1 MPENMQNNYRII
13 VLLGSSLPNL
23 NTLSTLLAG
32 NLNVV
37 GAVIANQK
45 ELGINTKFLKIAVRK
60 QGFFKVVLQIA
71 ERLIYK
77 LINSKKDKKQF
88 ENIFNRDEIF
98 KMTDAFKENIIHTFS
113 YDTTETLDWIKS
125 KNPNLIVIHTSYWVS
140 KKVRN
145 IVNGNVIGA
154 HPGITQFY
162 RGVHSP
168 FWAIYNGDLDNIGYS
183 IFWVDSGV
191 DSGDLIFQGKIIPV
205 KEDSYISLSWKG
217 MAASASNIQRILN
230 ETENIDQI
238 PRIKNTKLTKDTI
251 FYHPTIFNYFSY
263 LIKDKFR

>member
-1 MPENMQNNYRII
+1 MKNNYRVV

-23 NTLSTLLAG
+23 NTLSTLLKG
-32 NLNVV
+32 NINIV

-45 ELGINTKFLKIAVRK
+45 KLGINSNFLKIAIKK
-60 QGFFKVVLQIA
+60 QGFFKVFLQIV

-77 LINSKKDKKQF
+77 LLNNKKDKKQF
-88 ENIFNRDEIF
+88 ENIFNRNEIL
-98 KMTDAFKENIIHTFS
+98 KNTNAFKENITYTFS
-113 YDTTETLDWIKS
+113 YDNTETLDWIRN
-125 KNPNLIVIHTSYWVS
+125 KNPNLIIIHTSYWVS

-168 FWAIYNGDLDNIGYS
+168 FWAIYNGDLDNLGYS

-191 DSGDLIFQGKIIPV
+191 DSGDLIFQGKITPD
-205 KEDSYISLSWKG
+205 KDDSYISLSWKG
-217 MAASASNIQRILN
+217 MVASASNITRILN
-230 ETENIDQI
+230 ETENIDLI
-238 PRIKNTKLTKDTI
+238 PRFKNNRLTEETI
-251 FYHPTIFNYFSY
+251 FYHPTIYNY
-263 LIKDKFR
+263 LIYRIKNKFR

>member
-1 MPENMQNNYRII
+1 MPENMKNNYRII

-23 NTLSTLLAG
+23 NTLSTLLDG
-32 NLNVV
+32 NLNIV

-45 ELGINTKFLKIAVRK
+45 ELGINTKFLKNAIRK
-60 QGFFKVVLQIA
+60 QGFFKVVLQIV

-88 ENIFNRDEIF
+88 ENIFNRDEILKNTDVF
-98 KMTDAFKENIIHTFS
+98 KANILNTYS
-113 YDTTETLDWIKS
+113 YDTPQALDWIKS
-125 KNPNLIVIHTSYWVS
+125 KNPNLIIIHTSYWVS

-168 FWAIYNGDLDNIGYS
+168 FWAIYNEDLDNIGYS
-183 IFWVDSGV
+183 IFWVDSCV
-191 DSGDLIFQGKIIPV
+191 DSGDLIFQGKIITS

-217 MAASASNIQRILN
+217 MAASASNIARILN
-230 ETENIDQI
+230 ETEDIDQI

-251 FYHPTIFNYFSY
+251 FYHPTIFNYLRY
-263 LIKDKFR
+263 RIKNKFR